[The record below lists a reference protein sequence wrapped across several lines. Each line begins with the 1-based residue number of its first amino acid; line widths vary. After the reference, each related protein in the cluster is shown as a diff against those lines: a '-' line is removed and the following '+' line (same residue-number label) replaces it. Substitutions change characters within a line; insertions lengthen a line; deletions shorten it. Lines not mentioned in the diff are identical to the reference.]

1 MSTPAA
7 LDAQLRDIYAQ
18 LECVPPPVSP
28 RRLRHPLARDSA
40 RPPPRREGFFFTP
53 SRTEPQP
60 TTDPTPRAHSTP
72 LPSPRVGFKQTDKLE
87 ADQATA
93 TAHVKA
99 LTGKMAE
106 SKRLIKEYER
116 VSKEDPACDLDA
128 LAARK
133 KEMVQGLNAFVNRKK
148 AAQADIAARAAAEEA
163 ATAAAAAAA
172 EAPVPRAKT
181 APPATSS
188 TTSAFTNPFAS
199 SSSAASKDAKG
210 KGVASE
216 LGQVE
221 LQVMDTESVLAYGRG
236 KMQETDDAIERSKR
250 TVATTIQ
257 IGSQTAEALRGQTQQ
272 MEKIVDNLD
281 EIHFSLKKSMRVIK
295 DLTRGLAT
303 DKCILTLLFIVV
315 AGIVSIIAVKV
326 AGLDKDDKVAS
337 VRRLARRMLWEEA
350 EPAETSWGMDT
361 RTGVWLP
368 RGDPYAVG
376 RGE

>member
-1 MSTPAA
+1 MRTPFSFA
-7 LDAQLRDIYAQ
+7 
-18 LECVPPPVSP
+18 PTVS
-28 RRLRHPLARDSA
+28 S
-40 RPPPRREGFFFTP
+40 PPRPRPRAPFPCGEGFLFH
-53 SRTEPQP
+53 SLAHRAISH
-60 TTDPTPRAHSTP
+60 DSPTPRASTRRP
-72 LPSPRVGFKQTDKLE
+72 PVSSPRVGFKQTDKLE

-163 ATAAAAAAA
+163 ATAPTPPP

-188 TTSAFTNPFAS
+188 TTAVSAFTNPLFAS
-199 SSSAASKDAKG
+199 TLSAASKDGKG
-210 KGVASE
+210 KEVASD

-236 KMQETDDAIERSKR
+236 KMQETDDVIARSKR
-250 TVATTIQ
+250 TVETTIQ
-257 IGSQTAEALRGQTQQ
+257 IGTQTAEALRGQTQQ
-272 MEKIVDNLD
+272 MEKIVDDLD

-326 AGLDKDDKVAS
+326 AGLDKDDKVAN

-350 EPAETSWGMDT
+350 ERAETGWGVDT

-368 RGDPYAVG
+368 RGDPYAIG
-376 RGE
+376 RG

>member
-1 MSTPAA
+1 MLSSSAYPFLFRPDGLLTPSPATPRA
-7 LDAQLRDIYAQ
+7 LPPAGRVSLSLPRAPSHLPRLTHPARPLDA
-18 LECVPPPVSP
+18 PPVS
-28 RRLRHPLARDSA
+28 
-40 RPPPRREGFFFTP
+40 
-53 SRTEPQP
+53 
-60 TTDPTPRAHSTP
+60 
-72 LPSPRVGFKQTDKLE
+72 SPRVGFKQTDKLE

-116 VSKEDPACDLDA
+116 VSKEDSACDLDA

-163 ATAAAAAAA
+163 AATAAAAA
-172 EAPVPRAKT
+172 EAAAVPRSKT

-188 TTSAFTNPFAS
+188 TTAVSAFTNPLFAS
-199 SSSAASKDAKG
+199 SSSAASKDGKG
-210 KGVASE
+210 KEVASD

-221 LQVMDTESVLAYGRG
+221 LQVMDTESMLAYGRG
-236 KMQETDDAIERSKR
+236 KMQETDDVIARSKR
-250 TVATTIQ
+250 TVETTIQ
-257 IGSQTAEALRGQTQQ
+257 IGTQTAEALRGQTQQ
-272 MEKIVDNLD
+272 MEKIVDDLD

-315 AGIVSIIAVKV
+315 AGIVSIIAVKA
-326 AGLDKDDKVAS
+326 AGLDKDDKVAN

-350 EPAETSWGMDT
+350 ERAETGWGVDT
-361 RTGVWLP
+361 RTSVWFP
-368 RGDPYAVG
+368 RGDPYAIG
-376 RGE
+376 RG

>member
-1 MSTPAA
+1 M
-7 LDAQLRDIYAQ
+7 
-18 LECVPPPVSP
+18 
-28 RRLRHPLARDSA
+28 
-40 RPPPRREGFFFTP
+40 
-53 SRTEPQP
+53 
-60 TTDPTPRAHSTP
+60 
-72 LPSPRVGFKQTDKLE
+72 
-87 ADQATA
+87 
-93 TAHVKA
+93 
-99 LTGKMAE
+99 
-106 SKRLIKEYER
+106 
-116 VSKEDPACDLDA
+116 
-128 LAARK
+128 
-133 KEMVQGLNAFVNRKK
+133 
-148 AAQADIAARAAAEEA
+148 
-163 ATAAAAAAA
+163 
-172 EAPVPRAKT
+172 
-181 APPATSS
+181 
-188 TTSAFTNPFAS
+188 
-199 SSSAASKDAKG
+199 
-210 KGVASE
+210 ASE

-272 MEKIVDNLD
+272 MEKIVDDLD

-350 EPAETSWGMDT
+350 EPAETRWGADT

>member
-1 MSTPAA
+1 MLSSSAYPYLFRPDGLLTPSPATPRA
-7 LDAQLRDIYAQ
+7 LPPAGRVSLSLPRAPSHLPRLTHPARPLDA
-18 LECVPPPVSP
+18 PPVS
-28 RRLRHPLARDSA
+28 
-40 RPPPRREGFFFTP
+40 
-53 SRTEPQP
+53 
-60 TTDPTPRAHSTP
+60 
-72 LPSPRVGFKQTDKLE
+72 SPRVGFKQTDKLE
-87 ADQATA
+87 ADQASA

-163 ATAAAAAAA
+163 ATAPTPPP
-172 EAPVPRAKT
+172 EAPVPRTKT

-188 TTSAFTNPFAS
+188 TTAVSAFTNPLFAS
-199 SSSAASKDAKG
+199 TLSAASKDGKG
-210 KGVASE
+210 KEVASD

-236 KMQETDDAIERSKR
+236 KMQETDDVIERSKR
-250 TVATTIQ
+250 TVETTIQ
-257 IGSQTAEALRGQTQQ
+257 IGTQTAEALRGQTQQ
-272 MEKIVDNLD
+272 MEKIVDDLD

-326 AGLDKDDKVAS
+326 AGLDKDDKVAN

-350 EPAETSWGMDT
+350 ERAETGWGVDT

-368 RGDPYAVG
+368 RGDPYAIG
-376 RGE
+376 RG